1 MSKNQTKTI
10 PTLAKIEIKP
20 RKLGR
25 GLSALLGEPV
35 AITLP
40 GGPAAAEESEY
51 SPRVAEMP
59 GNPGPAG
66 RLGADRDPP
75 EEIAGRV
82 RLIDVAHIQPGPYQP
97 RKAFDE
103 GQLREL
109 AESIKSAGV
118 VQPILVRPRAGDPQ
132 RFELIAGERRWRA
145 SKIAGL
151 TRVPAVVSDLSD
163 ELAAQW
169 GLIENLQRA
178 DLTAM
183 ERAWAVKS
191 LCEKFALTHAE
202 VAQRLG
208 IDRSSAANLM
218 RLTELEP
225 EVQSLLESGELGA
238 GHGKALLGAIPGSS
252 RVSLAKNAA
261 GQGWSVRRLE
271 QAIGR
276 VAQFGQGG
284 GGGGGGAVKM
294 SEGALAKAAALK
306 DLEKQLS
313 EHLGTNV
320 RVRASAG
327 GKRGSLVLKFYD
339 LDHFDGLMQKMGFSP
354 R

>member
-1 MSKNQTKTI
+1 MSKNQTKPAQATS
-10 PTLAKIEIKP
+10 KIEIKP

-40 GGPAAAEESEY
+40 GGPAERGEPARQA
-51 SPRVAEMP
+51 VEMP

-75 EEIAGRV
+75 EEFGARV
-82 RLIDVAHIQPGPYQP
+82 RLLDPSHIEPGRYQP
-97 RKAFDE
+97 RKSFDE
-103 GQLREL
+103 AQLREL

-118 VQPILVRPRAGDPQ
+118 VQPILVRPKPGDSQ

-163 ELAAQW
+163 ERAAEW
-169 GLIENLQRA
+169 GLIENLQRT

-183 ERAWAVKS
+183 ERAWAIRG

-208 IDRSSAANLM
+208 IDRSTAANLM

-225 EVQSLLESGELGA
+225 EVQTLLESGELGA
-238 GHGKALLGAIPGSS
+238 GHGKALLGAAPGAS

-271 QAIGR
+271 QAMGR
-276 VAQFGQGG
+276 VAQLGSGG
-284 GGGGGGAVKM
+284 GSIGALKM
-294 SEGALAKAAALK
+294 SEAALSKAAALK
-306 DLEKQLS
+306 DLERQLS

-320 RVRASAG
+320 KVRASAG

-339 LDHFDGLMQKMGFSP
+339 LDHFDGLMQKLGFTP